1 MLLYCAVDF
10 FWSRDLFIS
19 QDRGLY
25 IEHINHNLAVMMLNI
40 SVLSFAA
47 VVVILK
53 KKLLYHVP

>member
-25 IEHINHNLAVMMLNI
+25 IEHVNQNLAVVMLNI
-40 SVLSFAA
+40 
-47 VVVILK
+47 LK
-53 KKLLYHVP
+53 CYQSYALQQLLLY